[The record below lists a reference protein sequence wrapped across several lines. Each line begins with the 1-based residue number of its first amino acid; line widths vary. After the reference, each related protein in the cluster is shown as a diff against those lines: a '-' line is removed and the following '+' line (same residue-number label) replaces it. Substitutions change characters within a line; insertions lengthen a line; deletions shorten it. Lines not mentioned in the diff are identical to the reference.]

1 MENVN
6 SRTDRESRTLSIV
19 AFIDALGWEVLKGR
33 EFLESELGYRKPLR
47 SVFGFSSACVPSILT
62 GQQPEG
68 HGHWSFFY
76 RKQGSSP
83 FEGLRWLRHLPT
95 QITGR
100 SRVRNRLSK
109 LFARQRGYEGYFQLY
124 NVPFDCIDEFDYCE
138 KKDLFKPGGINR
150 GVSIFD
156 RLDSEGVAY
165 HVSDWRASEDANVAS
180 LSAAI
185 ADQSIRFA
193 FLYMA
198 DLDGLLHQVG
208 KDSSKVD
215 AKLRTYEAQLRD
227 IIDTGKAH
235 YDDVR
240 IFVCSDHGMAT
251 VHTHINV
258 MERIEALPLRFG
270 EDYLATYDS
279 TMARFW
285 FKTPTARETVTAALA
300 DIPQGR
306 VLTQEELSELGC
318 RFEGDQYGELIFLV
332 EPGVIIVPSHMGTKP
347 IAGMH
352 GYHPD
357 DADSDAAL
365 LSNVPP
371 PVQAECITDIFHI
384 MTAEAAC

>member
-1 MENVN
+1 M
-6 SRTDRESRTLSIV
+6 
-19 AFIDALGWEVLKGR
+19 
-33 EFLESELGYRKPLR
+33 
-47 SVFGFSSACVPSILT
+47 PSILT
-62 GQQPEG
+62 GQETEG

-76 RKQGSSP
+76 KKQGPSP
-83 FEGLRWLRHLPT
+83 FESLRWLRHLPT
-95 QITGR
+95 QITDRG
-100 SRVRNRLSK
+100 RVRSRLSK
-109 LFARQRGYEGYFQLY
+109 LFARRLGYQGYFQLY
-124 NVPFDCIDEFDYCE
+124 NVPFEHIDEFDYCE
-138 KKDLFKPGGINR
+138 KKDLFKAGGINK
-150 GVSIFD
+150 GDSIFD
-156 RLDSEGVAY
+156 RLDKEGVPY

-185 ADQSIRFA
+185 TTRSIQFA

-208 KDSSKVD
+208 KDSSEVD
-215 AKLRTYEAQLRD
+215 EKLRAYETRLRG
-227 IIDTGKAH
+227 IIDTGKAN

-251 VHTHINV
+251 VHTHIDV
-258 MERIEALPLRFG
+258 MEHIEALPLCFG

-285 FKTPTARETVTAALA
+285 FNTPAARETVTAALA
-300 DIPQGR
+300 RIPQGR
-306 VLTQEELSELGC
+306 VLTREDLSELGC
-318 RFEGDQYGELIFLV
+318 RFDGDQYGELIFLV
-332 EPGVIIVPSHMGTKP
+332 DPGVIIVPSHMGTKP

>member
-1 MENVN
+1 MKPQPGQ
-6 SRTDRESRTLSIV
+6 SSRTLSIV

-33 EFLESELGYRKPLR
+33 KFLENELSYRRPLR

-62 GQQPEG
+62 GQQPQG
-68 HGHWSFFY
+68 HGHWSFFF

-83 FEGLRWLRHLPT
+83 FESLRWLRHLPSR
-95 QITGR
+95 ITDRG
-100 SRVRNRLSK
+100 RVRSRLSK
-109 LFARQRGYEGYFQLY
+109 LFAKRQGYEGYFQLY
-124 NVPFDCIDEFDYCE
+124 NVPFEHIDEFDYCE
-138 KKDLFKPGGINR
+138 KKDLFKSGGINR
-150 GVSIFD
+150 GDSIFD
-156 RLDSEGVAY
+156 RLDREAVPY

-185 ADQSIRFA
+185 AERSIRFA

-208 KDSSKVD
+208 KDSNEVD
-215 AKLRTYEAQLRD
+215 KKLRTYEARLRE
-227 IIDTGKAH
+227 IISTGNDH

-251 VHTHINV
+251 VHTHINIMDHV
-258 MERIEALPLRFG
+258 ESLPLRFG

-285 FKTPTARETVTAALA
+285 FKDPAARDAVTEALSA
-300 DIPQGR
+300 IPQGR
-306 VLTQEELSELGC
+306 VLTREELSELGC
-318 RFEGDQYGELIFLV
+318 LFEGDQYGELIFLV

-371 PVQAECITDIFHI
+371 PVNADCITDIFHI
-384 MTAEAAC
+384 MTAETAC

>member
-1 MENVN
+1 MTPI
-6 SRTDRESRTLSIV
+6 SRHGSRTLSIV
-19 AFIDALGWEVLKGR
+19 AFIDALGWEILKDR
-33 EFLESELGYRKPLR
+33 EFLEDELCYRQPLR

-62 GQQPEG
+62 GRQPQE

-76 RKQGSSP
+76 KKRGESP
-83 FEGLRWLRHLPT
+83 FRNLRWLRHLPT
-95 QITGR
+95 QITDRG
-100 SRVRNRLSK
+100 RVRSRLSK
-109 LFARQRGYEGYFQLY
+109 LFARRQGYQGYFQLY
-124 NVPFDCIDEFDYCE
+124 NVPFEHIDEFDYCE
-138 KKDLFKPGGINR
+138 KKDLFRSGGINQ
-150 GVSIFD
+150 GESIFD
-156 RLDSEGVAY
+156 RLDQTGVPY

-185 ADQSIRFA
+185 AERSIRFS

-208 KDSSKVD
+208 KNSDKVD
-215 AKLRTYEAQLRD
+215 DKLRTYESRLRD
-227 IIDTGKAH
+227 IIDAGREH
-235 YDDVR
+235 YDEVR

-258 MERIEALPLRFG
+258 MDHIESLPFRFG
-270 EDYLATYDS
+270 KDYLATYDS

-285 FKTPTARETVTAALA
+285 FKNPAAREAISEALSA
-300 DIPQGR
+300 IPEGR
-306 VLTQEELSELGC
+306 VLTHRELSDLGC
-318 RFEGDQYGELIFLV
+318 LFAGDQYGELIFLV

-371 PVQAECITDIFHI
+371 PVQAESITDIFHI
-384 MTAEAAC
+384 MTAETGA